1 MVEQFRAQVPQAPGL
16 PPSLFS
22 EFDGSE
28 RVLEAE
34 DTSVSE
40 EVVEDVAPAPSPSP
54 ASKAPASQTYFT
66 LSSSFGAGARA
77 RTPPRPR
84 FERSL
89 VLRGELTVPRAD
101 YSETY
106 TVW

>member
-1 MVEQFRAQVPQAPGL
+1 MEQFRAQVPQAPGL

-34 DTSVSE
+34 DNSVSE
-40 EVVEDVAPAPSPSP
+40 EVVEDVAPAASPSP
-54 ASKAPASQTYFT
+54 ASEAPASQTYFT